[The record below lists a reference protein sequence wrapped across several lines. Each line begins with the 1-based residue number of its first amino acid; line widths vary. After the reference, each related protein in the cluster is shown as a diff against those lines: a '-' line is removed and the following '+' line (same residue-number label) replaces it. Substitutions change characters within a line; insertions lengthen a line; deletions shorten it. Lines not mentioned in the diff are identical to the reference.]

1 MKKKDGILKRIP
13 LRMRVLMGLIALS
26 AGFALLQGSSTPLE
40 TGLWIFISF
49 VFIGILILVLA
60 ALIMFALGRKKKEPV
75 KKSEEHHPT
84 PAAAPAA
91 AGHGGGHDDHGHDH
105 GVPIASQII
114 AVVVVLGAIWLI
126 GFGIKSFVDSP
137 SRANGANNSA
147 EGPRGSSGS
156 SSSNTADPVC
166 ANKPSV
172 TESLVIPVEG
182 SYGPIAVPRGQ
193 RTCFDPIEKL
203 RGKWSNTPSEPAEWG
218 GNQGKYMWV
227 GITPGESSEPLTVQ
241 FWLEPY

>member
-26 AGFALLQGSSTPLE
+26 AGFALLQRSSTPLE

-49 VFIGILILVLA
+49 VFIGILILVLT
-60 ALIMFALGRKKKEPV
+60 ALIVSASGKKKKVPA

-91 AGHGGGHDDHGHDH
+91 AGHGGGHDDHGHTPWSAH
-105 GVPIASQII
+105 VIAI
-114 AVVVVLGAIWLI
+114 AIVLTVLGLG
-126 GFGIKSFVDSP
+126 GFGIVSCVNGQPK
-137 SRANGANNSA
+137 ANGTNNSA
-147 EGPRGSSGS
+147 EGPRGSSDS
-156 SSSNTADPVC
+156 SASTTNSVC

-172 TESLVIPVEG
+172 TESLDIPVEG

-193 RTCFDPIEKL
+193 RTCFDPVEKL
-203 RGKWSNTPSEPAEWG
+203 RAKWSRSETEPAEWG
-218 GNQGKYMWV
+218 GNSGKYLWV
-227 GITPGESSEPLTVQ
+227 GINPGESSEPLTVQ